1 MTDYRKNGSAVG
13 GGGMAN
19 PMTAV
24 GDIIVGATVSGG
36 VAAPAR
42 LGAGPSGFVLRSVG
56 GTPAWRELSA
66 SGLAGN
72 RPSAIATREGQLYW
86 STDGAA
92 GSQLAMVVH
101 KGGTTYDWEIL
112 PYGGPGLPTAV
123 GAGEVPVST
132 GAGNTYAASPISDEI
147 GGVLAAFLGGTA
159 GQTVIGDGAG
169 DVDTTSADVSALL
182 AATTAPGMRSA
193 LCDRTISLAG
203 LTATNGAGTAVAAT
217 GTLSY
222 ADGQTG
228 LVYADFPRLVGPHGT
243 SIWAFDASA
252 RITVTGAPSNQTAAS
267 LAVGTTG
274 SVYSAVVMFRLFG
287 DGGIDGLDIGGS
299 PVWSV
304 YTPGTLPVDGTG
316 WLRVRVQAGTMT
328 FWTGVGATYATA
340 AWTIRYRA
348 LLSSPPSPDTT
359 YPSLALALYQAV
371 NPGAP
376 GVQAVYSDLT
386 IRDLP

>member
-1 MTDYRKNGSAVG
+1 MRIYVNGTLTPPSG
-13 GGGMAN
+13 GFAN
-19 PMTAV
+19 PMTTI
-24 GDIIVGATVSGG
+24 GDLIAGKAGGAPDRLAAGAAGYILRVVSGQ
-36 VAAPAR
+36 
-42 LGAGPSGFVLRSVG
+42 
-56 GTPAWRELSA
+56 PAWREISA
-66 SGLAGN
+66 AGLAVN
-72 RPSAIATREGQLYW
+72 RPNAVATREGQTYW
-86 STDGAA
+86 STDAAA
-92 GSQLAMVVH
+92 GAQLSMCVH
-101 KGGTTYDWEIL
+101 KGGTTYAWEIL
-112 PYGGPGLPTAV
+112 PYGGPGLPAAT

-132 GAGNTYAASPISDEI
+132 GAGTTYAASPISDEI
-147 GGVLAAFLGGTA
+147 GVVLAAFLGGTA

-169 DVDTTSADVSALL
+169 DVTMTSADVSALL
-182 AATTAPGMRSA
+182 ASADAPGMRSA
-193 LCDRTISLAG
+193 LCDRAISLAG
-203 LTATNGAGTAVAAT
+203 LTATNGNGTANPST

-274 SVYSAVVMFRLFG
+274 SVYSAVVMIRLFG
-287 DGGIDGLDIGGS
+287 DGGIDGLDISGS

-359 YPSLALALYQAV
+359 YPSLGLALYQAV

-376 GVQAVYSDLT
+376 GVQAVYSDLV